1 MSLKKERIHSTGFSN
16 IDFRTKNDAT
26 ALQLFQPWK
35 VAEHYGTINDYG
47 YHLPYDEHKKIFEV
61 SSPLNK
67 QVNEINDLPDPK
79 IYKSAQ
85 FYKDNKIR
93 LNTRAMFTNERI
105 AQLDESPKGKDKFIG
120 DSMMIS
126 DINKIRKERKKKKR
140 MGELEKKKKIIRQ
153 ENIIKDKN
161 KKNKEAYQETQLVN
175 IEAEVT
181 LEGKVDIKK
190 LLEIRLALR
199 RRYANRTNFRKIFKE
214 WDQSI
219 GGEITVYDAHAM
231 INNLSIPINYN
242 ETRALIASSN
252 TRGTETL
259 NLEEFMHLIFSDN
272 PALDVDLTK
281 LKFKDEKLYTEG
293 AQVENLKKNMK
304 MNIMEMSKTDEL
316 NFLEKYLKTKKP
328 MFLQKL
334 AELELP
340 STDVIDFDTF
350 QTVMKKFPLPDK
362 FVKEPLLKAIYDNYK
377 TEDDRGMNYKK
388 FLDHC
393 VEKKEPNDFFDFQSK
408 YLDLVTEKISRLQN
422 ESEKQQEFL
431 QIDKNKNNELKK
443 IYEAQI
449 EENKKRRELDSIK
462 NDKITVSHSQPSL
475 DFINLIF
482 KDKELHYKKLNEVED
497 SFSPLPSLI
506 KDNVGK
512 TRFGANPRNINT
524 KTVIQADPKSFLY
537 INEKERFNIKG
548 ADFIDNVQNERYL
561 NKLRKQEIY
570 NRISKAVNGALEQ
583 SKFNQLLSDNKE
595 ALGLVQKTKRLYKY
609 ELTNKMRNEII
620 E

>member
-1 MSLKKERIHSTGFSN
+1 MSLKKERVHTTGFSN
-16 IDFRTKNDAT
+16 IDFRTKNDSNS
-26 ALQLFQPWK
+26 LLLFQPWK

-47 YHLPYDEHKKIFEV
+47 YRLSFDDHKKIFGL
-61 SSPLNK
+61 SDKLNK
-67 QVNEINDLPDPK
+67 QLNEFNDLPDPK
-79 IYKSAQ
+79 IYQSAQ
-85 FYKDNKIR
+85 FYRDNKIKF
-93 LNTRAMFTNERI
+93 NTRSMFTNERL
-105 AQLDESPKGKDKFIG
+105 AQLDESMKGKERYVG

-140 MGELEKKKKIIRQ
+140 IGEQEKKNKIIRQ

-219 GGEITVYDAHAM
+219 GGEITVYDAHTM
-231 INNLSIPINYN
+231 INNLNIPINFN

-272 PALDVDLTK
+272 PALDVDLSK
-281 LKFKDEKLYTEG
+281 LKFKDEKIYDEG

-328 MFLQKL
+328 MFLKKL
-334 AELELP
+334 AELGLP
-340 STDVIDFDTF
+340 NSDVCDFNTF
-350 QTVMKKFPLPDK
+350 KKVMSKFPLPDK
-362 FVKEPLLKAIYDNYK
+362 YIKEPLLKAIYDNYK
-377 TEDDRGMNYKK
+377 TEDDKGMNYIK

-393 VEKKEPNDFFDFQSK
+393 VGKKEPNDFFDFQSK
-408 YLDLVTEKISRLQN
+408 YLDLVTDKLTRLEK
-422 ESEKQQEFL
+422 EAEKQQET
-431 QIDKNKNNELKK
+431 IKINNKNNNDLQKF
-443 IYEAQI
+443 YEKQI
-449 EENKKRRELDSIK
+449 EESRIRKEKDLLK
-462 NDKITVSHSQPSL
+462 NDKISLSHSQPSL
-475 DFINLIF
+475 DFINLVF
-482 KDKELHYKKLNEVED
+482 KDRAEHFKELNKIED

-512 TRFGANPRNINT
+512 TRFGANPKNVNT
-524 KTVIQADPKSFLY
+524 KVMVQADPKSALF
-537 INEKERFNIKG
+537 INEKDRFHIKG
-548 ADFIDNVQNERYL
+548 PDFIDNVQNERYL
-561 NKLRKQEIY
+561 NKLRKEEVWK
-570 NRISKAVNGALEQ
+570 RIGKTVSDAKAQFDFEQ
-583 SKFNQLLSDNKE
+583 KVSDNK
-595 ALGLVQKTKRLYKY
+595 AAVGLVEKTKRLYKY